1 MRIALVEFSP
11 SGGLFQFAVQLG
23 EGLARRGHSVRLLTG
38 PEPELGSREPGF
50 EVLGV
55 LPTWHP
61 QARDTV
67 RSAVA
72 RRVRRAWRAGR
83 LTVAWLRLAVLLR
96 RMRPDAVL
104 FSTWRFP
111 LDAWG
116 VRLVRRVVPDARL
129 GIVAHE
135 PRPLAEQSADDGA
148 YKRSPLLT
156 RALEKAWA
164 CMDVAFTLGERA
176 RDIAVET
183 WSPRAPVTVIP
194 HGDESVFVR
203 GAFAPVASTRPQVLF
218 FGTLTHYKGV
228 DVLLDAF
235 EAVRGALPD
244 ATLVLAGAIGNDVD
258 ATALERRVEALDG
271 VELHPG
277 YVPLSEVP
285 AFFERARVVALPY
298 TRASQS
304 GVAHLAQT
312 FARPVVASRVGD
324 IPGVV
329 TDGVDGWL
337 VEPGDPDALADAL
350 LVPLRDVATAA
361 ARGQAG
367 AERISGDASW
377 DVVARKVSEAL
388 EAARQRPRASS

>member
-1 MRIALVEFSP
+1 VRIALVEFSP

-23 EGLARRGHSVRLLTG
+23 EGLARRGHAVRLVTG
-38 PEPELGSREPGF
+38 PEPELHSRERGF

-61 QARDTV
+61 QVHDDV
-67 RSAVA
+67 RSPLA
-72 RRVRRAWRAGR
+72 RRARRLWRAGQ
-83 LTVAWLRLAVLLR
+83 LTFAWLRLATLLR
-96 RMRPDAVL
+96 RVRPDAVL

-135 PRPLAEQSADDGA
+135 PRPLAEQSAEGGA
-148 YKRSPLLT
+148 YKRSRLLT
-156 RALEKAWA
+156 GALAAAWG

-176 RDIAVET
+176 REIAVET
-183 WSPRAPVTVIP
+183 WAPKAPVTVIP

-203 GAFAPVASTRPQVLF
+203 GEVAPVAGTGPQILF

-235 EAVRGALPD
+235 ESVRRALPE
-244 ATLVLAGAIGNDVD
+244 ATLVLAGAVGNDVD
-258 ATALERRVEALDG
+258 AMALARRVEALDG
-271 VELHPG
+271 VELHAG
-277 YVPLSEVP
+277 YVPLTQVP
-285 AFFERARVVALPY
+285 HFFDRARVVALPY

-324 IPGVV
+324 IPAVV

-337 VEPGDPDALADAL
+337 VDPEDPDALAEAL
-350 LVPLRDVATAA
+350 LIPLRDSATAA
-361 ARGQAG
+361 ERGEAG
-367 AERISGDASW
+367 ARRLTGEASW
-377 DVVARKVSEAL
+377 DVVAQKVSEAL
-388 EAARQRPRASS
+388 EAAVQRPRASS